1 MAAQI
6 PIRNDEEANKKA
18 LEKVTSDK
26 LREVKA
32 GHDGTWVAHV
42 RYCFL
47 LPLIF
52 SLLIFHQPG
61 LVDVAMKI
69 FNEHMKGPNQIN
81 FIPNVNVT
89 AKDLLAVSFFPANFI
104 LFN

>member
-18 LEKVTSDK
+18 LEKVSADK

-42 RYCFL
+42 RKFL
-47 LPLIF
+47 ENSHIC
-52 SLLIFHQPG
+52 SL
-61 LVDVAMKI
+61 
-69 FNEHMKGPNQIN
+69 
-81 FIPNVNVT
+81 
-89 AKDLLAVSFFPANFI
+89 DLYLW
-104 LFN
+104 L